1 MQNITRTIIGRLC
14 LSIVA
19 VTGVPTSS
27 LACWIKTCSPSTT
40 ATPFRE
46 VLNEDQFDDTEG
58 QVNSEP
64 TRKRGTF
71 TDDVLMF
78 IEGRRDMIGG
88 KNHEHFQ
95 VDYGAWIAD
104 VKTWVDEWIEQNKT
118 ADNRHPDS
126 RSPGSEG
133 SSRYD
138 Q

>member
-14 LSIVA
+14 LSVVA
-19 VTGVPTSS
+19 ITGIPTSS

-78 IEGRRDMIGG
+78 IECRPDMMGGGNSRALSGGLWGSDSGREDLG
-88 KNHEHFQ
+88 Q
-95 VDYGAWIAD
+95 
-104 VKTWVDEWIEQNKT
+104 
-118 ADNRHPDS
+118 
-126 RSPGSEG
+126 
-133 SSRYD
+133 
-138 Q
+138 